1 MKHTRLLFALTFI
14 CWFFLGRSQAV
25 GQPQLPENYQKLPL
39 YELDRQC
46 KALAPQ
52 GFTAANR
59 ADAFVQWM
67 AANDWQ
73 SLELHDQYNL
83 YRWVSPGAV
92 DRRQFSVRWTG
103 WIAAPE
109 TGDYTLRQLPVYLG
123 VNARLKVMIGNKL
136 VLDSTSDGS
145 GDERFISSPLQLT
158 AGQPLAIQVEMVHR
172 VSEIN
177 YFGTSVPIVVLTWRH
192 GQLPEA
198 IIPTTAYLPPSGFAA
213 NGVHGLKGE
222 YFADDQFGKLQQTRL
237 DNALDFAW
245 SLDPVV
251 SIHEREAN
259 QVLQACKAKL
269 LDGSFLSR
277 AAAEGIDS
285 VYNYNLRLLAANLTV
300 PERAQLA
307 HTLKNKPDV
316 LAKMTPEGMGRLF
329 QAIYMLPGKEHL
341 DVLGAWAL
349 SRPQP
354 RCEAGVFPGWGEGF
368 YQKRNTDLYWL
379 MARFMQGP
387 YAVDADT
394 LCDRYLERPDGT
406 CNLAVAYVAAYAS
419 QINSNPEKFAQRLE
433 ARINDQSVKGDQL
446 ATWLIARAYARGAI
460 PGRFEPLAGYSD
472 LESAWV
478 VAETNEQKFWVLQE
492 IVARLSSVNKG
503 EAAKKLI
510 EERRGE
516 FGTPEQQQA
525 IAQWIATADALAAT
539 YAKQAGEQSQASRS
553 AYVKELE
560 RRRQAA
566 VAQGDDV
573 AANRFGA
580 LLDAV
585 QNAPAQ

>member
-1 MKHTRLLFALTFI
+1 MKHTRLLFASHVV
-14 CWFFLGRSQAV
+14 CWFFLALSQAI
-25 GQPQLPENYQKLPL
+25 GQPQLPDNYEKMNL
-39 YELDRQC
+39 YELGKRCNTLVQQGLP
-46 KALAPQ
+46 LATQ
-52 GFTAANR
+52 TDGFAR
-59 ADAFVQWM
+59 WM
-67 AANDWQ
+67 AVNDWQ

-83 YRWVSPGAV
+83 YKWVSPAAV

-103 WIAAPE
+103 WLAVPE
-109 TGDYTLRQLPVYLG
+109 TGAYTLRQVPVYVG
-123 VNARLKVMIGNKL
+123 ADARLKVTIGNKL
-136 VLDSTSDGS
+136 VLDSTSAAAGDG
-145 GDERFISSPLQLT
+145 RFVSSPLQLT
-158 AGQPLAIQVEMVHR
+158 AGQPLAIQVEMAHR

-177 YFGTSVPIVVLTWRH
+177 YFGKSAPMVVLTWRH

-198 IIPTTAYLPPSGFAA
+198 IIPTTAYEPPNDFAA
-213 NGVHGLKGE
+213 KGTRGLKGE
-222 YFADDQFGKLQQTRL
+222 YFADDQWGKLQQTRL
-237 DNALDFAW
+237 DAALDFAW

-251 SIHEREAN
+251 SLHEREAN

-269 LDGSFLSR
+269 LDGNFLSR

-300 PERAQLA
+300 TERVQLA
-307 HTLKNKPDV
+307 QTLKSKPDV
-316 LAKMTPEGMGRLF
+316 LAKMTPEGMGRLI

-379 MARFMQGP
+379 MARFLQGP
-387 YAVDADT
+387 YAADADA

-419 QINSNPEKFAQRLE
+419 QINSNPEKFVQRLE
-433 ARINDQSVKGDQL
+433 ARVNDPAVKGDRL

-472 LESAWV
+472 LESVWV

-492 IVARLSSVNKG
+492 MVARLSSVNKG
-503 EAAKKLI
+503 DAAKKLI

-525 IAQWIATADALAAT
+525 MAQWITTADALAAT
-539 YAKQAGEQSQASRS
+539 YAKQAGEQKLASQS
-553 AYVKELE
+553 AYVNELE
-560 RRRQAA
+560 HRRQAA
-566 VAQGDDV
+566 VAQGDE
-573 AANRFGA
+573 AAASRFGA